1 MVSIHYSN
9 IRGYGVDALSICDT
23 APVQSSACHSLLQI
37 EANRAPKSQ
46 PSQQSQVKQVLLTII
61 GTSNWCSSLVV
72 YTNGVVLSAK
82 SANVFAHLFLVLPI
96 DGSLKSLFSILCSSS
111 ELQY

>member
-1 MVSIHYSN
+1 MRFQYVTQHRFN
-9 IRGYGVDALSICDT
+9 QMLVTRW
-23 APVQSSACHSLLQI
+23 LQI

-72 YTNGVVLSAK
+72 YTNGVGLSAK

-96 DGSLKSLFSILCSSS
+96 DDSLKSLIFDPLL
-111 ELQY
+111 E